1 MKVLYA
7 PARQRVPSKAF
18 EWSNG
23 TYSLLLD
30 ATLELELTLDEDFA
44 ELLDVSAGSTSLL
57 LLDFALLDD
66 IPADVPGSPF
76 LLLLDTLVELELD
89 FGVTL
94 DEDFALLLETL
105 VSHSLDCGVT
115 SSMLLDD
122 SSSRGA
128 KLLSSSPH
136 ATKNANTAPTANN
149 LANFM
154 FLPQI
159 ISLKY
164 NQNALAYCKKCNV
177 NKLFRLIL
185 GAKSVLYV
193 DRDLNNVKCEV

>member
-57 LLDFALLDD
+57 LLDFTELLDFAVD
-66 IPADVPGSPF
+66 PFDSADAP
-76 LLLLDTLVELELD
+76 LR
-89 FGVTL
+89 VTL
-94 DEDFALLLETL
+94 EEED
-105 VSHSLDCGVT
+105 S

-128 KLLSSSPH
+128 KLLSSSQ
-136 ATKNANTAPTANN
+136 AAKRKILAIKNTIPMCPTHFNDDKSP
-149 LANFM
+149 NFFICPPSKS
-154 FLPQI
+154 FLSNI
-159 ISLKY
+159 IKNPSSSSW
-164 NQNALAYCKKCNV
+164 
-177 NKLFRLIL
+177 R
-185 GAKSVLYV
+185 S
-193 DRDLNNVKCEV
+193 